1 MYIQLQTH
9 EEELIQVMRTHY
21 HVTAYPPLA
30 GLKDKSKPNK
40 KKKLQVKSDH
50 IGGREGRGYF
60 YLEIVVSVVGD
71 KVGE

>member
-40 KKKLQVKSDH
+40 KKKVTS
-50 IGGREGRGYF
+50 
-60 YLEIVVSVVGD
+60 
-71 KVGE
+71 